1 MKKILAATLALGF
14 VSSAAL
20 ADAKKEAPKKE
31 EKAPA
36 ATDAKKDEAAPAA
49 DAKKDE
55 KAPAAKDSK
64 APMKAKKDAAKPAA
78 TK

>member
-1 MKKILAATLALGF
+1 MKKILAATIALGF
-14 VSSAAL
+14 VSSAAF

-36 ATDAKKDEAAPAA
+36 ADAKKD
-49 DAKKDE
+49 
-55 KAPAAKDSK
+55 AAKDSK
-64 APMKAKKDAAKPAA
+64 APAAKKDAAKPA